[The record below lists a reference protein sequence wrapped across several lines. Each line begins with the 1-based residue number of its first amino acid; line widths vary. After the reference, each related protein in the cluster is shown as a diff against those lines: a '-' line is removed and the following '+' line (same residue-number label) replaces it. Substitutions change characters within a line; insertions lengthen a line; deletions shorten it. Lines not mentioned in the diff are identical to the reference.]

1 MALSG
6 GSREILEAARKRL
19 SAANSQAAAASTN
32 LESVKQMIANMLQS
46 AQSMSDAADKE
57 VKDAQTALDE
67 AEKKYEVID
76 VDGDYLNPTDNGGSS
91 KRRKVSLSPQ
101 SQSNNDANSTA
112 RNNNNTTISTGQ
124 TNTDISTSSNNASA
138 THLSNSNNVSL
149 STSSIAARSTSMSN
163 TNGSLL
169 NNNTSISFPKAAEQI
184 TVKDCGVY
192 DINGTYTRVGDILG
206 APVYTKGGKESGTLN
221 CFAIL
226 RSRSAVGEQAKWYIG
241 NWGAQSDGNIS
252 FNFWYVS
259 YDNKNCMF
267 PPENGWYSV
276 TGQLGIRAPTC
287 RLLLPDVHIMVEGCG
302 NVEVNGTYSRNFQ
315 NTNDREY
322 SKRGKWNG
330 QVVNFSI
337 YQKYYMTSPNYKWYI
352 GRSETPTSSGT
363 NSNFALFRS
372 AENNDMFPPN
382 NGWKVIGTKRGG
394 LYPGP
399 TFRAVDIKQVTVE
412 GCGLSKFDGSYI
424 RADGQNGDAPQY
436 VKYEQH
442 DGKAETF
449 FIVRIDK
456 AKAWYIGIPGD
467 ESGGAYSVHVDR
479 WDDHPNIPPK
489 NGWTVAVGKGKHP
502 APKLTWH

>member
-1 MALSG
+1 
-6 GSREILEAARKRL
+6 
-19 SAANSQAAAASTN
+19 
-32 LESVKQMIANMLQS
+32 
-46 AQSMSDAADKE
+46 
-57 VKDAQTALDE
+57 
-67 AEKKYEVID
+67 
-76 VDGDYLNPTDNGGSS
+76 
-91 KRRKVSLSPQ
+91 
-101 SQSNNDANSTA
+101 
-112 RNNNNTTISTGQ
+112 
-124 TNTDISTSSNNASA
+124 
-138 THLSNSNNVSL
+138 
-149 STSSIAARSTSMSN
+149 MSN
-163 TNGSLL
+163 TNGSLS

-192 DINGTYTRVGDILG
+192 DINGTYIRVGDILG
-206 APVYTKGGKESGTLN
+206 APVYTKGGKESGTLD

-241 NWGAQSDGNIS
+241 SWGENAPVGSLTGDIP

-287 RLLLPDVHIMVEGCG
+287 RLLLRDVHIMVEGCG
-302 NVEVNGTYSRNFQ
+302 NVEVNGAYSRNFQ
-315 NTNDREY
+315 NTNTREY
-322 SKRGKWNG
+322 IKRGKWNG

-394 LYPGP
+394 LYPGS
-399 TFRAVDIKQVTVE
+399 TFRAVEIKQVTVE
-412 GCGLSKFDGSYI
+412 GCGLSKF
-424 RADGQNGDAPQY
+424 NGLYKRRGETHWY
-436 VKYEQH
+436 VKYGCDENPETH
-442 DGKAETF
+442 GIVRLGKAW
-449 FIVRIDK
+449 R
-456 AKAWYIGIPGD
+456 IGIPGD
-467 ESGGAYSVHVDR
+467 KSGGAYSVDVDR

-489 NGWTVAVGKGKHP
+489 NGWTVVVGKGKHP
-502 APKLTWH
+502 APKLTWRGQIH